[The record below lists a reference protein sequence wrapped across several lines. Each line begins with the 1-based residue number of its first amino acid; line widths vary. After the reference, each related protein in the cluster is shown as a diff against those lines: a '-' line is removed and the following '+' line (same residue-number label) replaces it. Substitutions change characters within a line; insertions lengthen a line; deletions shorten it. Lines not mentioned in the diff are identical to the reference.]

1 MNQGAWFSSQ
11 HHFLRVARAVKDNLP
26 VHYAG
31 RDMAAAPAAGS
42 MSLHVEQQQRLV
54 EDAFQIK

>member
-1 MNQGAWFSSQ
+1 MF
-11 HHFLRVARAVKDNLP
+11 RVARSVNDKLH

-31 RDMAAAPAAGS
+31 RDMAAAPAVGS

-54 EDAFQIK
+54 EDAFQIN